1 MQLNQQ
7 SFNLG
12 LPTRIDPAIDDEQTI
27 IPPIPGHHQKGVSG
41 VNSMPL
47 NERSSDKYHLENV
60 TKMSN
65 KQSRK
70 AEISSAE
77 AVFLGALAPGV
88 NGSTWTTLKS
98 TFVMPGVSL
107 AVMLGLAFSSSDT
120 TLMLHVGFLVLIA
133 VSLFMLL
140 SWFLAETGLVSVEHQ
155 MQEMDMV
162 PNDQQRSKKSG

>member
-1 MQLNQQ
+1 M
-7 SFNLG
+7 
-12 LPTRIDPAIDDEQTI
+12 
-27 IPPIPGHHQKGVSG
+27 
-41 VNSMPL
+41 
-47 NERSSDKYHLENV
+47 
-60 TKMSN
+60 
-65 KQSRK
+65 
-70 AEISSAE
+70 AE
-77 AVFLGALAPGV
+77 A
-88 NGSTWTTLKS
+88 GSTWTTLKS

>member
-1 MQLNQQ
+1 
-7 SFNLG
+7 
-12 LPTRIDPAIDDEQTI
+12 
-27 IPPIPGHHQKGVSG
+27 
-41 VNSMPL
+41 
-47 NERSSDKYHLENV
+47 
-60 TKMSN
+60 MSN
-65 KQSRK
+65 KQSGK

-88 NGSTWTTLKS
+88 NGPTWNTLKS
-98 TFVMPGVSL
+98 TFVMLGVCL

-120 TLMLHVGFLVLIA
+120 FLILHVGFLVLIA

-162 PNDQQRSKKSG
+162 PNDQQRSKKSE